1 MEIKSKFLMWPQS
14 PAASGLPISPIWP
27 ITIHHAQS
35 LWPLLIPWTSQAYSC
50 PRAFERAVTIVA
62 PPMPPPL
69 SAHQLCHSRQALEVL
84 ISSLLVCLRH
94 PCHFPLLYFPWA
106 FITIWNYCMSSLHFF
121 SGLCLI
127 RMQAPMGPEFSLV
140 IQFPV
145 VRVEK

>member
-14 PAASGLPISPIWP
+14 PAASGLPTSPIWP

-69 SAHQLCHSRQALEVL
+69 SAHQLRHSRQAPEVL
-84 ISSLLVCLRH
+84 IPSLLVCLRH
-94 PCHFPLLYFPWA
+94 PCHFPCFIFHGHLSLSEIIIWAVYIFSQGCASLECKLRWDQNFLQWSNSLL
-106 FITIWNYCMSSLHFF
+106 S
-121 SGLCLI
+121 
-127 RMQAPMGPEFSLV
+127 E
-140 IQFPV
+140 
-145 VRVEK
+145 